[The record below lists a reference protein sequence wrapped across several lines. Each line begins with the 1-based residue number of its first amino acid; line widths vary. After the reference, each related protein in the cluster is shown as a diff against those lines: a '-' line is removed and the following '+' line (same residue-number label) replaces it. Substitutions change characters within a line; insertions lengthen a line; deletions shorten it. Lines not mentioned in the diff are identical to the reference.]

1 MKNDADQIALAFKE
15 AEWEEVP
22 LSHDMEE
29 AGLNGIFVSGYAA
42 VGVVIAGSTSDVV
55 SCWTDCQLQMSD
67 LRENKTVGM
76 EKDLYLIFIVLD
88 IDVSELS
95 GLQTIVNDTHV
106 CRKICIERKGRT
118 LEETLMDTPFLKV
131 VVQPKKTDTEA
142 PDAAVIIGEYGMPHH
157 LLNDLSSRSPEAI
170 LDRFLDGEYKKEV
183 KPDEN

>member
-22 LSHDMEE
+22 LSHDMEK

-67 LRENKTVGM
+67 LRENKAVGM
-76 EKDLYLIFIVLD
+76 KKDLYLIFIVLD
-88 IDVSELS
+88 IDVLELS

-106 CRKICIERKGRT
+106 CRKICIERKGKT

-131 VVQPKKTDTEA
+131 VGQPKKTDTKV
-142 PDAAVIIGEYGMPHH
+142 PDAGVALGEHGMPHH
-157 LLNDLSSRSPEAI
+157 LLKDLSSRSPVAI
-170 LDRFLDGEYKKEV
+170 LDKFLAGEYKNEV
-183 KPDEN
+183 KSDEN